1 MRADEQTVP
10 AAHAR
15 RHGAAGS
22 APRSP
27 VMRLEQKNRRS
38 CILLLAALAVLIG
51 VIIWMALGGVSSQ
64 SLGDDVKADF
74 QTPAPQPVGRPNG

>member
-1 MRADEQTVP
+1 
-10 AAHAR
+10 
-15 RHGAAGS
+15 
-22 APRSP
+22 
-27 VMRLEQKNRRS
+27 MRLEQKNRRS

>member
-1 MRADEQTVP
+1 
-10 AAHAR
+10 
-15 RHGAAGS
+15 
-22 APRSP
+22 
-27 VMRLEQKNRRS
+27 MRLEQKNRRS

-51 VIIWMALGGVSSQ
+51 VITWMALGGVSSH